1 MSDPAE
7 DLERAMDEN
16 RADPPEEEEKPRRKP
31 RTSAAVQKKV
41 RPKFDSYESMARR
54 RKVQS
59 LRLRGLSYQEI
70 ANKLQVSEVT
80 VASDLEKLRKGARDA
95 VDQFHQAQQTG
106 DALAVY
112 DELAAKAWE
121 EFENATDE
129 NGDPVTT
136 ARLKC
141 LDLVRTIQNDKM
153 RALHECGLL
162 EKVADK
168 VEHRVAYQLPW
179 DANVKQRVA
188 QAMLESAL
196 SPMLPAPQ
204 PEVIDVLEVAPPE
217 AEVVQQLQEK
227 TGEGEK

>member
-7 DLERAMDEN
+7 DLERVMDEN
-16 RADPPEEEEKPRRKP
+16 RADPPEAKPPKKPR
-31 RTSAAVQKKV
+31 SNVAVQKRANPV
-41 RPKFDSYESMARR
+41 KFDNFESMARR
-54 RKVQS
+54 RRVQG

-70 ANKLQVSEVT
+70 ANQLQISEVT
-80 VASDLEKLRKGARDA
+80 VANDLEKLRKASRDA

-121 EFENATDE
+121 EYEGATDE

-179 DANVKQRVA
+179 TPEVKRA
-188 QAMLESAL
+188 AGQAMLQQYLTAQ
-196 SPMLPAPQ
+196 LPAPE
-204 PEVIDVLEVAPPE
+204 PEIIDVLEVAPAE
-217 AEVVQQLQEK
+217 AEVVQSVK
-227 TGEGEK
+227 KDAG